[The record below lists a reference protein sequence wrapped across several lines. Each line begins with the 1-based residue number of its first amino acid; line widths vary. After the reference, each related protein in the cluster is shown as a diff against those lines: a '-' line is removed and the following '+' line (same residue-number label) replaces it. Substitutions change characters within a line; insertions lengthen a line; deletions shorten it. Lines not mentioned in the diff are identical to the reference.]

1 MVMNLSKKL
10 DGKTALVTGASKGI
24 GRAIALKLAFEGATI
39 GVHYNGSAD
48 GAREVL
54 RQIEES
60 GGRGVLFQANLSQME
75 SVERLANEVESA
87 FGSLDILVNNAG
99 WAEFKP
105 MGEITESDFDSI
117 FDLNVKAVF
126 FLTQAV
132 SKFLKD
138 GGRII
143 TISSGITR
151 VNVPNGSVYTG
162 SKSAIEGFTKSWAAE
177 FGPRQIT
184 VNVVSPGMTETELL
198 LEVTPKE
205 RLDEFAL
212 QTPLGRLGKPQDIAD
227 VVAFL
232 CSEEARWL
240 TAQNLLANGGAA

>member
-1 MVMNLSKKL
+1 MNSPKKL
-10 DGKTALVTGASKGI
+10 YGKTALVTGASKGI
-24 GRAIALKLAFEGATI
+24 GRAIALKLASEGATI
-39 GVHYNGSAD
+39 GVHYNNSEV

-60 GGRGVLFQANLSQME
+60 GGRGVLLQANLSQME
-75 SVERLANEVESA
+75 SVERLAKEVESE

-105 MGEITESDFDSI
+105 LGEISESDFDAI

-138 GGRII
+138 SGRIV

-151 VNVPNGSVYTG
+151 ANVAGGSVYTG

-198 LEVTPKE
+198 LEVTPQE
-205 RLDEFAL
+205 RLDEFAS
-212 QTPLGRLGKPQDIAD
+212 QTPLGRLGKPNDIAD

-232 CSEEARWL
+232 CSEEARWM
-240 TAQNLLANGGAA
+240 TAQNLLANGGAG